1 MKTFAFTFAFTWTS
15 RKIFGIGA
23 TALALCGSPLLSQ
36 STKSAAS
43 DQTSSDSANQVQR
56 IAAAVYKEIVTLP
69 QYGVFD
75 HLHFAIKG
83 TNTVILR
90 GEASRPI
97 LKSSAENV
105 TKRIEGVKEVIN
117 EIEVL
122 PVSPNDD
129 RIRALTYR
137 AIYRNAWLSRYTS
150 NRGAGSRYIS
160 SVRAT
165 MGITND
171 PPIGWHAIH
180 IIVKNGNIRLV
191 GVVDTSGDLAMA
203 EMQARQVPGSFTID
217 NDLLVATKDDKG
229 K

>member
-1 MKTFAFTFAFTWTS
+1 MKNSVNSVSGKIALGFAAAIVCVIPLNAHS
-15 RKIFGIGA
+15 ESNQSAKDEQP
-23 TALALCGSPLLSQ
+23 SPA
-36 STKSAAS
+36 SA
-43 DQTSSDSANQVQR
+43 QVQR
-56 IAAAVYKEIVTLP
+56 IAQDVYKQIVTLP

-75 HLHFAIKG
+75 NINFAIKG
-83 TNTVILR
+83 DNTVILR
-90 GEASRPI
+90 GEASRPT

-105 TKRIEGVKEVIN
+105 TKKIEGVGQVVN

-129 RIRALTYR
+129 RIRALTY
-137 AIYRNAWLSRYTS
+137 AKIYRNTWLSRYTS
-150 NRGAGSRYIS
+150 NRGGGSRIYS
-160 SVRAT
+160 PVRAT

-191 GVVDTSGDLAMA
+191 GVVDTSSDLAMA
-203 EMQARQVPGSFTID
+203 EMQARQVPGSFTVE
-217 NDLLVATKDDKG
+217 NDLIVAKNG